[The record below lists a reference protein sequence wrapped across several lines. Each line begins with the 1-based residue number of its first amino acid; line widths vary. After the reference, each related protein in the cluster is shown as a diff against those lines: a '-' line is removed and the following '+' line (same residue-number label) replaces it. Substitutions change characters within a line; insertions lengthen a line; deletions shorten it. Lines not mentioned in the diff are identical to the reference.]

1 MGKSSIIYVIGLSL
15 IIGIAL
21 ANINETSMGSMDSY
35 TTYFGRTMAHNIALA
50 AANVGANRVLFDYAY
65 DTPISGPFSGG
76 SYAVAY
82 WDTGAASTYVK
93 FMEVVAKFNSGGE
106 TIHDTVRAVFGRRQF
121 SIYGW
126 FTEEEKNG
134 YLRPDGTTGPY
145 YGSSD
150 WKITGDSVFG
160 YAHTNYKFNLA
171 GQPYFDRKVTARLA
185 PTLGT
190 LGGVEDPV
198 YNEGYEWGVT
208 IQRDTANLGALRSLA
223 NAGNPFAAAFDGSDV
238 GLEFF
243 STGDVRVRIP
253 HTTGA
258 TLDTTVPVSVLSS
271 TKVIGAVNGDLHL
284 KGTYRGEVT
293 VCAFTGTGP
302 FAQKGNV
309 WIDGDLVAANNPR
322 LDPGSTDMMGIVAER
337 MGYITKDL
345 TRNSS
350 SALNIQA
357 AIYCHNGEFTAEDF
371 WSIPK
376 SGRVSLYGS
385 ITQKTAGSLG
395 VFSFT
400 SGLLNG
406 YFYSIRHDTRFL
418 TSGPPAFPFSSKLKL
433 IAWWEN

>member
-1 MGKSSIIYVIGLSL
+1 MGKSSIVYVIGLSL

-50 AANVGANRVLFDYAY
+50 AANVGANRVLFDYSY
-65 DTPISGPFSGG
+65 SSSFSGPFGG
-76 SYAVAY
+76 GTYSVAY
-82 WDTGAASTYVK
+82 SDTGSANTYVK
-93 FMEVVAKFNSGGE
+93 FMDVVAAFNSGGE
-106 TIHDTVRAVFGRRQF
+106 TIRDTVRAVFGRRQF

-134 YLRPDGTTGPY
+134 YIKPNGSTGPY
-145 YGSSD
+145 YGASD

-171 GQPYFDRKVTARLA
+171 GRPYFDRKVT
-185 PTLGT
+185 GS
-190 LGGVEDPV
+190 LGGVQDPI

-208 IQRDTANLGALRSLA
+208 INRDTANIGTLRTLA
-223 NAGNPFAAAFDGSDV
+223 NAGNPFAAAFDGNDV

-243 STGDVRVRIP
+243 NTGDVHVRIP
-253 HTTGA
+253 HNTGA

-271 TKVIGAVNGDLHL
+271 TRVIGAVNGDLHL
-284 KGTYRGEVT
+284 KGTYRGKVT
-293 VCAFTGTGP
+293 VCAFTGTG
-302 FAQKGNV
+302 ATAKKGNIWV
-309 WIDGDLVAANNPR
+309 DGDLVAADNPR
-322 LDPGSTDMMGIVAER
+322 TNPASTDMLGVVAER

-345 TRNSS
+345 TRTTSS
-350 SALNIQA
+350 VLNIQA

-395 VFSFT
+395 VFSFS

-406 YFYSIRHDTRFL
+406 YFYSIRHDPRFL
-418 TSGPPAFPFSSKLKL
+418 SVGPPAFPFSSKLKL